1 MDKLLDIEIVSPEK
15 LVFNGTGK
23 VLTVPGVDGR
33 FQVLNMHAA
42 MISMFEAGVITVE
55 DEKGEKINFST
66 RGGVA
71 EVKKNKIVVLA
82 DAAEAKDDIDVER
95 AQNSMDRANERL
107 KESGKGID
115 RERAKFSLQR
125 ARIRLMVAG
134 VLK

>member
-1 MDKLLDIEIVSPEK
+1 MFK
-15 LVFNGTGK
+15 GTGK

-42 MISMFEAGVITVE
+42 MIAMFEAGVITVE

-71 EVKKNKIVVLA
+71 EVKKNKVVVLA
-82 DAAEAKDDIDVER
+82 DAAEAKDDIDIER
-95 AQNSMDRANERL
+95 ARKAMDRANERL
-107 KESGKGID
+107 KEGGKDID
-115 RERAKFSLQR
+115 RERAKYSLQR
-125 ARIRLMVAG
+125 AQIRLKVAG

>member
-15 LVFNGTGK
+15 LVFKGTGK

-42 MISMFEAGVITVE
+42 MIAMFEAGVITVE

-71 EVKKNKIVVLA
+71 EVKKNKVVVLA
-82 DAAEAKDDIDVER
+82 DAAEAKDDIDIER
-95 AQNSMDRANERL
+95 ARKAMDRANERL
-107 KESGKGID
+107 KEGGKDID
-115 RERAKFSLQR
+115 RERAKYSLQR
-125 ARIRLMVAG
+125 AQIRLKVAG

>member
-15 LVFNGTGK
+15 LVFRGTGK

-42 MISMFEAGVITVE
+42 MIAMFEAGVITVE

-71 EVKKNKIVVLA
+71 EVKKNKLVVLA
-82 DAAEAKDDIDVER
+82 DAAEAKDDIDIER
-95 AQNSMDRANERL
+95 ARKAMDRANERL
-107 KESGKGID
+107 KEGGKDID
-115 RERAKFSLQR
+115 RERAKYSLQR
-125 ARIRLMVAG
+125 AQIRLKVAG

>member
-15 LVFNGTGK
+15 LVFRGTGK

-42 MISMFEAGVITVE
+42 MIAMFEAGVITVE

-71 EVKKNKIVVLA
+71 EVKKNKVVVLA
-82 DAAEAKDDIDVER
+82 DAAEAKDDIDIER
-95 AQNSMDRANERL
+95 ARKAMDRANERL
-107 KESGKGID
+107 KEGGKDID
-115 RERAKFSLQR
+115 RERAKYSLQR
-125 ARIRLMVAG
+125 AQIRLKVAG

>member
-1 MDKLLDIEIVSPEK
+1 LDKLLDIEIVSPEK
-15 LVFNGTGK
+15 LVFKGTGK

-42 MISMFEAGVITVE
+42 MIAMFEAGVITVE

-71 EVKKNKIVVLA
+71 EVKKNKVVVLA
-82 DAAEAKDDIDVER
+82 DAAEAKDDIDIER
-95 AQNSMDRANERL
+95 ARKAMDRANERL
-107 KESGKGID
+107 KEGGKDID
-115 RERAKFSLQR
+115 RERAKYSLQR
-125 ARIRLMVAG
+125 AQIRLKVAG

>member
-15 LVFNGTGK
+15 LVFKGMGK

-42 MISMFEAGVITVE
+42 MIAMFEAGVITVE

-71 EVKKNKIVVLA
+71 EVKKNKLVVLA
-82 DAAEAKDDIDVER
+82 DAAEAKDDIDIER
-95 AQNSMDRANERL
+95 ARKAMERANERL
-107 KESGKGID
+107 KEGGKDID
-115 RERAKFSLQR
+115 RERAKYSLQR
-125 ARIRLMVAG
+125 AQIRLKVAG